1 VAGSYGRGADLN
13 LSLAEGAARIQDIYL
28 RKIVE
33 AVVDNAFKFSD
44 IGSSVRVVGLRE
56 KDFYVLA
63 VSDEGRGMDDDQLQ
77 QVGAFVQFERDQY
90 EQQGLGLGLSIARR
104 LAELH
109 RGALRLE
116 SAPDEGTTV
125 WVWLPLAD

>member
-1 VAGSYGRGADLN
+1 M
-13 LSLAEGAARIQDIYL
+13 
-28 RKIVE
+28 
-33 AVVDNAFKFSD
+33 
-44 IGSSVRVVGLRE
+44 RVVGLRD

-63 VSDEGRGMDDDQLQ
+63 VTDEGRGMAEEQLQ

-109 RGALRLE
+109 QGTLRLE
-116 SAPDEGTTV
+116 STPDEGTTA